1 MKLQK
6 KTKAHGKWYDD
17 ACGTAFALELVG
29 ERWSLLIVRELMLGP
44 RRFTDLR
51 AGLPSISAKV
61 LTERL
66 EGLEKAGVLTRRQLP
81 PPVSAQVYGLT
92 EWGYMADTVI
102 MELGRWAARSPL
114 HDPTLP
120 LSAASLMMSFRT
132 MFDVELAQGLELTA
146 GFRIGGED
154 FTVRIARGAISAE
167 RGAPEAADFT
177 LSAPVASVIAGAV
190 YGKVPIA
197 DLARAGLALSGDE
210 RVAEL
215 FIGLF
220 HLPPKMG

>member
-6 KTKAHGKWYDD
+6 ETKAHGKWYDD

-66 EGLEKAGVLTRRQLP
+66 EGLEKAGILTRRQLP
-81 PPVSAQVYGLT
+81 PPASAQVYELT
-92 EWGYMADTVI
+92 EWGYMADVAI
-102 MELGRWAARSPL
+102 MELGRWAARSPG

-132 MFDVELAQGLELTA
+132 MFDPDLAKGLELVA
-146 GFRIGGED
+146 GFRVGVENFTMKVGG
-154 FTVRIARGAISAE
+154 GAITAGRGLAE
-167 RGAPEAADFT
+167 GADFA

-190 YGKVPIA
+190 YGKVAIA
-197 DLARAGLALSGDE
+197 ELAGAGLELSGDKAAAM
-210 RVAEL
+210 R
-215 FIGLF
+215 FIDLF
-220 HLPPKMG
+220 HLPAKLG